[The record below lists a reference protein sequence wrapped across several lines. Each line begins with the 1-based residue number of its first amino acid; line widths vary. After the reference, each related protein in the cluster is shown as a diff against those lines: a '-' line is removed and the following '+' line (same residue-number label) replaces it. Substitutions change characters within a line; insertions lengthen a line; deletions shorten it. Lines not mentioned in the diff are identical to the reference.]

1 MQAVPPA
8 TPFDDGAEAVLRQIA
23 KDFQADERLQQLLK
37 RLGLQGKVPSP
48 PATSAPGTASGPV
61 AAAIARSCTRAAL
74 THGPAPAPRAGWE
87 QVHVKET
94 RKGLP
99 RIIWSNLHFAFVR
112 MEDARY
118 GFSPEEKAYVAA
130 SPFMQMMLSMSRA
143 APGTTIVVQFSSGVE
158 MHVDFRHLHGAAD
171 KVRAPRPHP
180 TRMPQAALLCHRP
193 RVN

>member
-8 TPFDDGAEAVLRQIA
+8 TPFDDGAEEVLRQIA
-23 KDFQADERLQQLLK
+23 KDFEADEKLQLLLK

-48 PATSAPGTASGPV
+48 LATSTPGIASGPV
-61 AAAIARSCTRAAL
+61 AAAIARSCTPAAL
-74 THGPAPAPRAGWE
+74 THGPAPAPRAGWD

-99 RIIWSNLHFAFVR
+99 RIIWSNLHLAFVR
-112 MEDARY
+112 MKDVKY
-118 GFSPEEKAYVAA
+118 KFSKDDQDYVAA

-158 MHVDFRHLHGAAD
+158 MHVDFRHMHGTD
-171 KVRAPRPHP
+171 DVVRAPRPHP
-180 TRMPQAALLCHRP
+180 TRMPQAALLCHRS
-193 RVN
+193 RVK